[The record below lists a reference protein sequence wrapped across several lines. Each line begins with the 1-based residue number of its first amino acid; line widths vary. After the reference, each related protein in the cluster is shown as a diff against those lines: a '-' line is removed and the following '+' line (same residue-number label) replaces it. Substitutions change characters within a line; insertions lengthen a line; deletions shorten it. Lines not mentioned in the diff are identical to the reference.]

1 MLGASPEVEV
11 LADEGSAGCIASAG
25 ASELRQRRGAKGET
39 RETEKSQEAA
49 SFDGDEST
57 AAEQKQFRE
66 GAKVAAA
73 FQARQFPPLPGTES
87 VELPRGDFFLACLLC
102 MAGTVF
108 VGAGWRLWT
117 TQGAW
122 EAFPYALLSFFCLCP
137 GVYHFV
143 VFVLIFL
150 KVPGFSVRLLR

>member
-39 RETEKSQEAA
+39 HETEKSQEAA

-87 VELPRGDFFLACLLC
+87 VELPRGDFFLVCGEATKPVASFLLFVTSCLFKGILHDPSV
-102 MAGTVF
+102 M
-108 VGAGWRLWT
+108 RLPLLT
-117 TQGAW
+117 
-122 EAFPYALLSFFCLCP
+122 AFL
-137 GVYHFV
+137 
-143 VFVLIFL
+143 
-150 KVPGFSVRLLR
+150 

>member
-1 MLGASPEVEV
+1 MPGASPELEV

-39 RETEKSQEAA
+39 P
-49 SFDGDEST
+49 